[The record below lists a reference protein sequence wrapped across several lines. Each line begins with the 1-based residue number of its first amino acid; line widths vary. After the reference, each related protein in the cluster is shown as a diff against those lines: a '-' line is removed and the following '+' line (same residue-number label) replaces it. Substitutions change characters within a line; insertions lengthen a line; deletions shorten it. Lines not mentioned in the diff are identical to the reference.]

1 MTNTPAI
8 TRRQF
13 FKKATITAA
22 AVSFPYVVRSSALG
36 KAGSVAPSNRIV
48 MGCIGTGKQGQYVMG
63 NFLQQPR
70 AQLVAICDCRKSQ
83 RGDALA
89 IIKEHTGKAD
99 CASYN
104 DFRELCAR
112 TDIDAVLI
120 ASTDHWHVLH
130 ALEAARTGKDMYLE
144 KPIGMS
150 VQQAQV
156 LRKAIKRYGRVF
168 QFGTQQRSDRNFRF
182 ACELALNGRIG
193 KLHTIKVAVPPSIK
207 TGHYPIVAVPPG
219 LDYEMWLGPAPWAP
233 YMEERIVTLGPDWHK
248 LWWHISD
255 YSLGWISAWGIHH
268 IDIAQWGN
276 GTELTG
282 PVEVEGTGVFPDEGL
297 CDCATSWNV
306 KAKYANGVTLDF
318 TDNNQNPQGVRFEGA
333 DGWVFV
339 KRGAI
344 DAHPKSLLTEEIGP
358 DQIHL
363 PLSNHHQ
370 QNFLDCVKSRG
381 RPVSPIESAVCSEIV
396 CQLADIATRTKRK
409 LTWDAEKEKFTND
422 EQANTMLKRT
432 MRTPW
437 HL

>member
-1 MTNTPAI
+1 MIKTPALN
-8 TRRQF
+8 RREF
-13 FKKATITAA
+13 LKKATVTAA
-22 AVSFPYVVRSSALG
+22 AVSFPYAVPSSALG

-48 MGCIGTGKQGQYVMG
+48 MGCIGTGKQGQFVMK
-63 NFLQQPR
+63 NFLQLPQ
-70 AQLVAICDCRKSQ
+70 AQVVALCDCRKSQ
-83 RGDALA
+83 RDDALA
-89 IIKEHTGKAD
+89 IIKERTGKAD
-99 CASYN
+99 CALHN

-144 KPIGMS
+144 KPIGTS
-150 VQQAQV
+150 VEQAQV

-182 ACELALNGRIG
+182 ACELALNGYVG
-193 KLHTIKVAVPPSIK
+193 KLHTIKAAVPPSIK
-207 TGHYPIVAVPPG
+207 TGNFPVVPVPAG

-233 YMEERIVTLGPDWHK
+233 YMKERVVTLGSDWEK

-282 PVEVEGTGVFPDEGL
+282 PVEAEGTGVFPDEGL

-306 KAKYANGVTLDF
+306 KMKYANGATLDF

-339 KRGAI
+339 NRGGI
-344 DAHPKSLLTEEIGP
+344 DAHPKSLLTAEIGP

-363 PLSNHHQ
+363 PVSSHHQ

-381 RPVSPIESAVCSEIV
+381 NPVSPIESAVCSEIV

-409 LTWDAEKEKFTND
+409 LTWNPEKEKFTDD
-422 EQANTMLKRT
+422 EQANTMLKRA
-432 MRTPW
+432 MRAPW

>member
-1 MTNTPAI
+1 MIKTPALN
-8 TRRQF
+8 RRQF
-13 FKKATITAA
+13 LKKATVTAA
-22 AVSFPYVVRSSALG
+22 AVSFPYVVPSSALG

-48 MGCIGTGKQGQYVMG
+48 MGCIGTGKQGQYVMR
-63 NFLQQPR
+63 NFLQLPQ
-70 AQLVAICDCRKSQ
+70 AQVVALCDCRKSQ
-83 RGDALA
+83 RDDALA
-89 IIKEHTGKAD
+89 IIKGETSKED
-99 CASYN
+99 CALYN

-150 VQQAQV
+150 VEQAQV

-182 ACELALNGRIG
+182 ACELALNGYVG
-193 KLHTIKVAVPPSIK
+193 KLHTIKAAVPPSIK
-207 TGHYPIVAVPPG
+207 TGNFPVIPVPAG

-233 YMEERIVTLGPDWHK
+233 YMKERVETLASDWEK

-306 KAKYANGVTLDF
+306 KMKYANGVTLDF
-318 TDNNQNPQGVRFEGA
+318 TDNNQHPQGVRFEGA

-344 DAHPKSLLTEEIGP
+344 DAHPKSLLTEEIGT

-363 PLSNHHQ
+363 PVSNHHQ
-370 QNFLDCVKSRG
+370 QNFLDCVKNRG
-381 RPVSPIESAVCSEIV
+381 NPVSPIESAVCSEIV

-409 LTWDAEKEKFTND
+409 LIWDPEKEKLTD
-422 EQANTMLKRT
+422 DKQANTMLKRA
-432 MRTPW
+432 MRAPW